1 MHSVPLTRLLLGH
14 PHLVLV
20 RKSVAP
26 GRSHC
31 VFSFT
36 RRLAKRLATY
46 ASSPIKPKGRSDK
59 ELAGAPGVRI
69 SPLAGYG
76 PLNRN
81 CCCYCGG
88 GLGSGVRRRPHNR
101 EESRGRLSGA
111 ATRRAA
117 SLRAS
122 QPSRRVGQKGPP
134 IWYIW
139 IFRTARRRGKR
150 HAGPRRDVG
159 RAQKVARAVTA
170 PRAQ

>member
-1 MHSVPLTRLLLGH
+1 MLSRKLTSTAWSFSVPQSSKHAFETKIIRNTHASPMKSRGSKRTLRRSWRALLTLGLL
-14 PHLVLV
+14 
-20 RKSVAP
+20 
-26 GRSHC
+26 
-31 VFSFT
+31 
-36 RRLAKRLATY
+36 
-46 ASSPIKPKGRSDK
+46 
-59 ELAGAPGVRI
+59 ELWYGA
-69 SPLAGYG
+69 A

-122 QPSRRVGQKGPP
+122 QPSRRVGHKGPP